1 MTEVYRSNLWSFL
14 IHKKQSNKDLDF
26 FTRNAQQDKRA
37 RQIQDKIIEERKI
50 QMNAVSIEILHEIIK
65 EAQQR
70 AERENG

>member
-1 MTEVYRSNLWSFL
+1 MIN
-14 IHKKQSNKDLDF
+14 NNDLDF

-37 RQIQDKIIEERKI
+37 RQIQDQIIEERKI
-50 QMNAVSIEILHEIIK
+50 KMNNVSIEILHEIIK

>member
-1 MTEVYRSNLWSFL
+1 MIDN
-14 IHKKQSNKDLDF
+14 DLDF

-37 RQIQDKIIEERKI
+37 RQIQDQIIAERKI
-50 QMNAVSIEILHEIIK
+50 QMNNVSIEILHEIIK

>member
-1 MTEVYRSNLWSFL
+1 MIN
-14 IHKKQSNKDLDF
+14 NNDLDF

-37 RQIQDKIIEERKI
+37 RQIQDRIIAERKI
-50 QMNAVSIEILHEIIK
+50 KMNNVSIEILHEIIK

>member
-1 MTEVYRSNLWSFL
+1 MIN
-14 IHKKQSNKDLDF
+14 NNDLDF

-50 QMNAVSIEILHEIIK
+50 QMNNVSIEILHEIIK

>member
-1 MTEVYRSNLWSFL
+1 MIDN
-14 IHKKQSNKDLDF
+14 DLDF

-37 RQIQDKIIEERKI
+37 RQIQDRIIEERKI
-50 QMNAVSIEILHEIIK
+50 EMNNVSIEILHEIIK

>member
-1 MTEVYRSNLWSFL
+1 M
-14 IHKKQSNKDLDF
+14 ISNKDLDF
-26 FTRNAQQDKRA
+26 YTRNAQQDKRA
-37 RQIQDKIIEERKI
+37 RQIQDRIIKERKI